1 MKRFVLGRLAW
12 MLAILLA
19 VSFIAFAMMR
29 ALPGDFAI
37 AAAGSQS
44 VAPEV
49 LAAIRQDLGLD
60 RSLLAQYWAWL
71 GHAILG
77 DLGTS
82 FVTRQ
87 PVRPELFDRLAVT
100 FQLTLV
106 AAIISMVMGVATGLA
121 AARMRG
127 TVDWIVRLYNGV
139 MLAVPN
145 YVVATLIVLLFGL
158 YFPQVSIFGYTP
170 FLEDPLANIGSLLL
184 PALALALAVSV
195 TISENTRAAV
205 LEVANQ
211 DFVMVARAKGLPPG
225 RILRDYLV
233 RNAMT
238 PVITATGLKI
248 AALLGGSILVET
260 IFAIPG
266 MGQYLFD
273 SINSRDYPVIQA
285 IVLTAS
291 AIVVVV
297 NTMIDIAYARVDA
310 RVKL

>member
-1 MKRFVLGRLAW
+1 MRRFILGRLAW
-12 MLAILLA
+12 MLVILLG
-19 VSFIAFAMMR
+19 VSFVAFMLMR

-49 LAAIRQDLGLD
+49 LEAIRRDLGLD
-60 RSLLAQYWAWL
+60 RPLLAQYLSWL
-71 GHAILG
+71 GNALRG

-87 PVRPELFDRLAVT
+87 PVLGELLDRLIVT
-100 FQLTLV
+100 FQLTAI
-106 AAIISMVMGVATGLA
+106 AAVIAMVMGTVTGLA
-121 AARMRG
+121 SARLRG
-127 TVDWIVRLYNGV
+127 VTDWCVRLYNGV

-145 YVVATLIVLLFGL
+145 YVIATLIVLLAGL
-158 YFPQVSIFGYTP
+158 YFPQISIFGYTP
-170 FLEDPLANIGSLLL
+170 FLENPLANLGSLLL
-184 PALALALAVSV
+184 PAISLALAVSV

-205 LEVANQ
+205 LEVSNQ
-211 DFVMVARAKGLPPG
+211 DFVMVARAKGLAP
-225 RILRDYLV
+225 RTILRDYLV
-233 RNAMT
+233 RNALT
-238 PVITATGLKI
+238 PVITAAGLKI

-285 IVLTAS
+285 IVLVAA
-291 AIVVVV
+291 AIVVLV
-297 NTMIDIAYARVDA
+297 NTLVDIAYARADA
-310 RVKL
+310 RVKM

>member
-1 MKRFVLGRLAW
+1 MTRFILGRLAW
-12 MLAILLA
+12 MAAILLG
-19 VSFIAFAMMR
+19 VSFVAFMLMR
-29 ALPGDFAI
+29 AIPGDFAI

-49 LAAIRQDLGLD
+49 LATIRRDLGLD
-60 RSLLAQYWAWL
+60 QPLMAQYLSWL
-71 GHAILG
+71 GAALTG
-77 DLGTS
+77 DFGKS

-87 PVRPELFDRLAVT
+87 PVLGELLNRLIVT
-100 FQLTLV
+100 IQLTLL
-106 AAIISMVMGVATGLA
+106 AAVIAAVMGVASGLA
-121 AARMRG
+121 AARLRG
-127 TVDWIVRLYNGV
+127 ATDWLVRLWNGL

-158 YFPQVSIFGYTP
+158 YFPEITVLGYTP
-170 FLEDPLANIGSLLL
+170 FLESPLGNLASLLL
-184 PALALALAVSV
+184 PAIALALAVSV
-195 TISENTRAAV
+195 TIAENTRAAV
-205 LEVANQ
+205 LEVASQ
-211 DFVMVARAKGLPPG
+211 DFVMVARAKGLTPAA
-225 RILRDYLV
+225 ILRDYLM
-233 RNAMT
+233 RNALT
-238 PVITATGLKI
+238 PVITAAGLKI

-310 RVKL
+310 RVQM